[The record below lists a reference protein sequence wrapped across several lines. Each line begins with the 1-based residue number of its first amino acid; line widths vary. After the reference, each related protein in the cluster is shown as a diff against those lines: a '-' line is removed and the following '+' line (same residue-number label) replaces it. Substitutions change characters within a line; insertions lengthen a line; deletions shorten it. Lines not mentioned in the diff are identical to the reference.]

1 MEKELEKNEKKKRRP
16 RGNKIHWNG
25 RNQNG
30 NGMKKFRLRMTLCNR
45 MNMEQRWNRNRME
58 KTINQVE
65 AKLDEMEWNGKGYGI
80 EK

>member
-1 MEKELEKNEKKKRRP
+1 MS
-16 RGNKIHWNG
+16 
-25 RNQNG
+25 
-30 NGMKKFRLRMTLCNR
+30 LCNR